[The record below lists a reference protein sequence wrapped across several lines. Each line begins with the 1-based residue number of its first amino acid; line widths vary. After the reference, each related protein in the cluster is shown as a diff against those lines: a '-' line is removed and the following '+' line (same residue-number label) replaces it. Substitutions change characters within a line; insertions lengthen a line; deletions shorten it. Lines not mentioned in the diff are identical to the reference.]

1 MLDQYAFRFYL
12 YAYEWKSDKKK
23 IVIFSFVYI
32 YIFSVVFFGT
42 FEYMSDG
49 YGYFAYVSYTNDEC
63 VFFTIIIL

>member
-1 MLDQYAFRFYL
+1 MLFVFTSMHMNGSL
-12 YAYEWKSDKKK
+12 IKKK